1 MMHVASRIG
10 HGWLLFLVLILGT
23 GAAARGPR
31 SILPPVEGDFEPSWF
46 LVQLDRPI
54 SEAAADGSFSLETGL
69 PTVDALIRENGI
81 WRIENA
87 LPVSSRA
94 PADPESFRRYG
105 FDRTYKFFVL
115 AGADIPELVNRF
127 ARTEGVRLAEPDY
140 LLEPA
145 QVYPNDPLF
154 DAQWGLH
161 QSSDCD
167 VDAPEAWAVSVGGPV
182 IVATIDTGADL
193 DHPDLVNQFWS
204 NPGEIPDNGID
215 DDGNGHIDDVH
226 GWNFTDD
233 SPDVGDQDAAGHGT
247 HVASIIA
254 ADTDNTEGI
263 AGVCWNCRLM
273 PLAVASVA
281 SSAFA
286 DGMVYGTDQGV
297 RVFNISQG
305 RTASSQLTLNGV
317 GYAYDAG
324 VVLAAATGNG
334 APLGGPVHY
343 PAGYLETIGVGA
355 SNLADSYMFWSN
367 YGPEMDVLAP
377 GVSIPAADV
386 GGGYGT
392 YDGTSYASPVVAGLL
407 GIIETLNPA
416 VGREEARHLVN
427 AGADDKGDPGFDEL
441 HGWGRVNM
449 HRTLQGAVS
458 STTLRVDG
466 KLTTRVYFA
475 EANPLAES
483 WDFVRGDL
491 AALSEN
497 HLGVDLGDLLCL
509 ENDSADPDTAGSEDV
524 GTPARGEAFFYVAR
538 FNGTPGAGSYGG
550 SSRNR
555 DREVVSDRTTH
566 SWSADGGQE
575 TAWYGESNAAGDVN
589 GDGFDDLVVGA
600 YRYDGDI
607 VNEGAVYL
615 YLGSESGLAATPHWM
630 STGGQSDA
638 HYGWATATAGD
649 VNCDGYDDV
658 IVGAYHY
665 DNGSTDEGAA
675 FVYYGGPSGLSAT
688 PDWTVEADQA
698 GAQLGQWVGS
708 AGDVNADGCDDVM
721 IGADTYDGGEVDE
734 GAVFI
739 YYGSSS
745 GPSLT
750 PDWTAES
757 NQADAYMTLVFNRV
771 GDLNGDGI
779 DDVAVGS
786 PAYDNGQTDEGR
798 VFVHYGSTSGPSA
811 VADLEIEIDVAGAWF
826 GTLVSGAG
834 DVDGDGI
841 DDLLVGAPYYSN
853 GEDSE
858 GAVFVFLGTPTGLS
872 PSYSWSFESN
882 QRGAELGWAGGTAGD
897 VDSDGFDDVIVGAWG
912 YDGHRTD
919 DGRVWVIQGSASGLS
934 AQASWFMSGGQSGTQ
949 LGGWTFRA
957 GDVNGDLYDDV
968 VLGAPGFNH
977 EYWNEGRAYVV
988 HGPLTRSEPIDCPK

>member
-1 MMHVASRIG
+1 
-10 HGWLLFLVLILGT
+10 
-23 GAAARGPR
+23 
-31 SILPPVEGDFEPSWF
+31 
-46 LVQLDRPI
+46 
-54 SEAAADGSFSLETGL
+54 
-69 PTVDALIRENGI
+69 
-81 WRIENA
+81 
-87 LPVSSRA
+87 
-94 PADPESFRRYG
+94 
-105 FDRTYKFFVL
+105 
-115 AGADIPELVNRF
+115 
-127 ARTEGVRLAEPDY
+127 
-140 LLEPA
+140 
-145 QVYPNDPLF
+145 
-154 DAQWGLH
+154 
-161 QSSDCD
+161 
-167 VDAPEAWAVSVGGPV
+167 
-182 IVATIDTGADL
+182 
-193 DHPDLVNQFWS
+193 
-204 NPGEIPDNGID
+204 
-215 DDGNGHIDDVH
+215 
-226 GWNFTDD
+226 
-233 SPDVGDQDAAGHGT
+233 
-247 HVASIIA
+247 
-254 ADTDNTEGI
+254 
-263 AGVCWNCRLM
+263 
-273 PLAVASVA
+273 
-281 SSAFA
+281 
-286 DGMVYGTDQGV
+286 
-297 RVFNISQG
+297 
-305 RTASSQLTLNGV
+305 
-317 GYAYDAG
+317 
-324 VVLAAATGNG
+324 
-334 APLGGPVHY
+334 
-343 PAGYLETIGVGA
+343 
-355 SNLADSYMFWSN
+355 
-367 YGPEMDVLAP
+367 
-377 GVSIPAADV
+377 
-386 GGGYGT
+386 
-392 YDGTSYASPVVAGLL
+392 
-407 GIIETLNPA
+407 
-416 VGREEARHLVN
+416 
-427 AGADDKGDPGFDEL
+427 
-441 HGWGRVNM
+441 
-449 HRTLQGAVS
+449 
-458 STTLRVDG
+458 
-466 KLTTRVYFA
+466 
-475 EANPLAES
+475 
-483 WDFVRGDL
+483 
-491 AALSEN
+491 
-497 HLGVDLGDLLCL
+497 
-509 ENDSADPDTAGSEDV
+509 
-524 GTPARGEAFFYVAR
+524 
-538 FNGTPGAGSYGG
+538 
-550 SSRNR
+550 
-555 DREVVSDRTTH
+555 
-566 SWSADGGQE
+566 
-575 TAWYGESNAAGDVN
+575 GDVN

-638 HYGWATATAGD
+638 HYGWATAPAGD

-757 NQADAYMTLVFNRV
+757 NQADAYMTLVFDRV

-811 VADLEIEIDVAGAWF
+811 VADLEIELDVAGAWF

-834 DVDGDGI
+834 DVNGDGI

-934 AQASWFMSGGQSGTQ
+934 AQASWFMSGGQSGTE
-949 LGGWTFRA
+949 LG
-957 GDVNGDLYDDV
+957 
-968 VLGAPGFNH
+968 
-977 EYWNEGRAYVV
+977 
-988 HGPLTRSEPIDCPK
+988 